1 MLMPIS
7 TQTSS
12 CVAQETLALGIYQH
26 YKGDHYLVLFICL
39 HSETNEELVI
49 YQKLY
54 GDFKVYA
61 RPLSMFTEQ
70 IEYNGMLQPRFT
82 YVADGSH
89 VEKFIQK

>member
-12 CVAQETLALGIYQH
+12 GVAQETLALGIYRH

-70 IEYNGMLQPRFT
+70 IEYNGNMQPRFK
-82 YVADGSH
+82 YVAESNEI
-89 VEKFIQK
+89 EKL